1 MILSLLISFI
11 LLSSNFATEEPA
23 ALQSGRPEAAGD
35 NRGQRPLK
43 EESGEEVAVAES
55 PSGASATYFATEG
68 DAPQDGGTIA
78 SDGTENRADVPPE
91 TTVPPAEESINI
103 GEIIFEHIGDE
114 YEWHI
119 TEWKGKPIAIPLPCI
134 VIEDGLHVFTLHH
147 AAENGYT
154 LNENGKLV
162 NAVTGK
168 RPLDLSITKNVLAL
182 MFSTL
187 LLLVLILCT
196 ARWYR
201 KHDALEEAPTGL
213 AACMEP
219 LIMMVHDMAR
229 ENIGER
235 DYRRFSP
242 YLCMAFLWIL
252 LNNFLGILPFFP
264 GGANLTGNI
273 AITLVLALCT
283 FFTVNIFGT
292 RHYYKEIF
300 APDVPGF
307 LKPIMPV
314 IEVFSAFMKP
324 VSLTIRLFANMLAG
338 HIMILSMVCI
348 IFIVAK
354 YGPLMTGGMTVISV
368 LFGVFL
374 DALECLVA
382 FIQAYVFT
390 MLSSIYIGLARVHEE

>member
-1 MILSLLISFI
+1 MILIFLIS
-11 LLSSNFATEEPA
+11 LML
-23 ALQSGRPEAAGD
+23 LQSVMPGSASTVMPGSDRA
-35 NRGQRPLK
+35 
-43 EESGEEVAVAES
+43 SGMADQVGHDGELNVA
-55 PSGASATYFATEG
+55 
-68 DAPQDGGTIA
+68 
-78 SDGTENRADVPPE
+78 
-91 TTVPPAEESINI
+91 
-103 GEIIFEHIGDE
+103 EIIFEHIGDE

-134 VIEDGLHVFTLHH
+134 VFENGLHFFTAHH
-147 AAENGYT
+147 AEDHGYT
-154 LNENGKLV
+154 FNEDGKLV
-162 NAVTGK
+162 NALTGE

-182 MFSTL
+182 MMSTFL
-187 LLLVLILCT
+187 LLFVVLWT

-201 KHDALEEAPTGL
+201 KHDALKEAPTGL
-213 AACMEP
+213 AAFMEP
-219 LIMMVHDMAR
+219 LIIMVHDMAK
-229 ENIGER
+229 ENIGA
-235 DYRRFSP
+235 DYKRFSP
-242 YLCMAFLWIL
+242 FLCMAFLWIL

-283 FFTVNIFGT
+283 FFTVNLHGT
-292 RHYYKEIF
+292 KHYYKEIF
-300 APDVPGF
+300 TPDVPGF

-354 YGPLMTGGMTVISV
+354 YGPLMTGSMTVVSV

-390 MLSSIYIGLARVHEE
+390 MLSSIYIGMARAKEE

>member
-1 MILSLLISFI
+1 MILTLLIS
-11 LLSSNFATEEPA
+11 LLLASVAPSQAAPAQEEIDI
-23 ALQSGRPEAAGD
+23 AG
-35 NRGQRPLK
+35 
-43 EESGEEVAVAES
+43 
-55 PSGASATYFATEG
+55 
-68 DAPQDGGTIA
+68 
-78 SDGTENRADVPPE
+78 
-91 TTVPPAEESINI
+91 
-103 GEIIFEHIGDE
+103 IIFEHIGDE

-119 TEWKGKPIAIPLPCI
+119 TEWKGKPVAIPLPCI
-134 VIEDGLHVFTLHH
+134 VIDGGVHVFTAHH
-147 AAENGYT
+147 AQEHGYAF
-154 LNENGKLV
+154 NEEGKLV
-162 NAVTGK
+162 NAETGN
-168 RPLDLSITKNVLAL
+168 RPVDISITKNVLSL
-182 MFSTL
+182 MISSL
-187 LLLVLILCT
+187 LLLVIILLT
-196 ARWYR
+196 AKWYK

-213 AACMEP
+213 AAAMEP
-219 LIMMVHDMAR
+219 LVMIVHNMAR
-229 ENIGER
+229 ENIGEA
-235 DYRRFSP
+235 DYRKYSP

-252 LNNFLGILPFFP
+252 FNNFLGILPFFP

-283 FFTVNIFGT
+283 FFTVNLTGT
-292 RHYYKEIF
+292 KHYYKDIF
-300 APDVPGF
+300 APDVPVF

-314 IEVFSAFMKP
+314 IEVFSALMKP

-354 YGPLMTGGMTVISV
+354 YGPLLSGGMTVISV

>member
-1 MILSLLISFI
+1 MMLALLISLF
-11 LLSSNFATEEPA
+11 LALPSMAMAEEA
-23 ALQSGRPEAAGD
+23 SIE
-35 NRGQRPLK
+35 
-43 EESGEEVAVAES
+43 
-55 PSGASATYFATEG
+55 GASSFFSANEM
-68 DAPQDGGTIA
+68 DASSPVVEAEEI
-78 SDGTENRADVPPE
+78 DVP
-91 TTVPPAEESINI
+91 
-103 GEIIFEHIGDE
+103 EIIFSHIGDE
-114 YEWHI
+114 YEWHLL
-119 TEWKGKPIAIPLPCI
+119 EWKGEPIAIPLPVI
-134 VIEDGLHVFTLHH
+134 VKSSTGWQVFSSERLSHGEHYRGLYIDP
-147 AAENGYT
+147 EK
-154 LNENGKLV
+154 GKILDE
-162 NAVTGK
+162 ATGR

-187 LLLVLILCT
+187 LLLVVVLCT

-201 KHDALEEAPTGL
+201 RHDALKEAPSGL
-213 AACMEP
+213 AAFVEP
-219 LIMMVHDMAR
+219 LIVMVHNMAR
-229 ENIGER
+229 ENIGE
-235 DYRRFSP
+235 DYRKYSP

-252 LNNFLGILPFFP
+252 FNNFLGILPFFP

-283 FFTVNIFGT
+283 FFTVNLTGT
-292 RHYYKEIF
+292 KHYYKEIF
-300 APDVPGF
+300 APEVPGF

-314 IEVFSAFMKP
+314 IEVFSALMKP

-354 YGPLMTGGMTVISV
+354 YGPLLLGGMTVVSV

-390 MLSSIYIGLARVHEE
+390 MLSSIYIGLARQKHD

>member
-1 MILSLLISFI
+1 MILALLISLLLTADPSPSVQDDREVTVQENPVI
-11 LLSSNFATEEPA
+11 LSDS
-23 ALQSGRPEAAGD
+23 
-35 NRGQRPLK
+35 
-43 EESGEEVAVAES
+43 EES
-55 PSGASATYFATEG
+55 
-68 DAPQDGGTIA
+68 
-78 SDGTENRADVPPE
+78 
-91 TTVPPAEESINI
+91 ESINVA
-103 GEIIFEHIGDE
+103 EIIFEHIGDE
-114 YEWHI
+114 YGWHI
-119 TEWKGKPIAIPLPCI
+119 TQWKGKDVEIPLPVI
-134 VIEDGLHVFTLHH
+134 VKSSTGWQVFSSARLHH
-147 AAENGYT
+147 GAHYRGLYIDPEK
-154 LNENGKLV
+154 GKIIDE
-162 NAVTGK
+162 ATGK

-182 MFSTL
+182 MMSTL
-187 LLLVLILCT
+187 LLLAVILLT

-201 KHDALEEAPTGL
+201 KHDALEEAPAGL
-213 AACMEP
+213 AAAVEP
-219 LIMMVHDMAR
+219 LVMMVDEMAR
-229 ENIGER
+229 ENIGEQ
-235 DYRRFSP
+235 DYRKYSP

-283 FFTVNIFGT
+283 FFTVNLSGT

-300 APDVPGF
+300 NPEVPVF

-314 IEVFSAFMKP
+314 IEVFSALMKP

-348 IFIVAK
+348 IFIMAK
-354 YGPLMTGGMTVISV
+354 YGPLMSGGMTVVSV

-390 MLSSIYIGLARVHEE
+390 MLSSIYIGLARVREE

>member
-1 MILSLLISFI
+1 MILALLISLLLTADPSPSVQDDREVTVQENPVI
-11 LLSSNFATEEPA
+11 LSDS
-23 ALQSGRPEAAGD
+23 
-35 NRGQRPLK
+35 
-43 EESGEEVAVAES
+43 EES
-55 PSGASATYFATEG
+55 
-68 DAPQDGGTIA
+68 
-78 SDGTENRADVPPE
+78 
-91 TTVPPAEESINI
+91 ESINVA
-103 GEIIFEHIGDE
+103 EIIFEHIGDE
-114 YEWHI
+114 YGWHI
-119 TEWKGKPIAIPLPCI
+119 TQWKGKDVEIPLPVI
-134 VIEDGLHVFTLHH
+134 VKSSTGWQVFSSARLHH
-147 AAENGYT
+147 GAHYRGLYIDPEK
-154 LNENGKLV
+154 GKIIDE
-162 NAVTGK
+162 ATGK

-182 MFSTL
+182 MMSTL
-187 LLLVLILCT
+187 LLLAVILLT

-201 KHDALEEAPTGL
+201 KHDALEEAPAGL
-213 AACMEP
+213 AAAVEP
-219 LIMMVHDMAR
+219 LVMMVNDMAR

-235 DYRRFSP
+235 DYRKYAP

-283 FFTVNIFGT
+283 FFTVNLSGT

-300 APDVPGF
+300 NPDVPVF

-314 IEVFSAFMKP
+314 IEVFSALMKP

-348 IFIVAK
+348 IFIMAK
-354 YGPLMTGGMTVISV
+354 YGPLMSGGMTVVSV

>member
-1 MILSLLISFI
+1 MMLTLLIS
-11 LLSSNFATEEPA
+11 LLLFSFPFSSFESEGQA
-23 ALQSGRPEAAGD
+23 ALQGGRPEAAGD
-35 NRGQRPLK
+35 NRGQSPLN
-43 EESGEEVAVAES
+43 EEGAEGS
-55 PSGASATYFATEG
+55 ASE
-68 DAPQDGGTIA
+68 
-78 SDGTENRADVPPE
+78 
-91 TTVPPAEESINI
+91 INI
-103 GEIIFEHIGDE
+103 SEIIFDHIGDD

-119 TEWKGKPIAIPLPCI
+119 TEWKGKAVAIPLPCI
-134 VIEDGLHVFTLHH
+134 VIENGVHIFTAHH
-147 AAENGYT
+147 AAENGYAF
-154 LNENGKLV
+154 NEDGKLV
-162 NAVTGK
+162 NANTGK
-168 RPLDLSITKNVLAL
+168 RPIDISITKNVLAL
-182 MFSTL
+182 MISTL
-187 LLLVLILCT
+187 LLLIIILYT
-196 ARWYR
+196 ANWYK
-201 KHDALEEAPTGL
+201 KHDVLKEAPTGL

-219 LIMMVHDMAR
+219 LVMMVHEMAR
-229 ENIGER
+229 ENIGEE

-273 AITLVLALCT
+273 AITLVLALFT
-283 FFTVNIFGT
+283 FFTVNLNGT

-314 IEVFSAFMKP
+314 IEVFSAIMKP

-348 IFIVAK
+348 IFIMAK
-354 YGPLMTGGMTVISV
+354 YGPLLGGSMTVVSV

-390 MLSSIYIGLARVHEE
+390 MLSSIYIGLARVKHE

>member
-1 MILSLLISFI
+1 MPGHD
-11 LLSSNFATEEPA
+11 AM
-23 ALQSGRPEAAGD
+23 EA
-35 NRGQRPLK
+35 GQ
-43 EESGEEVAVAES
+43 EA
-55 PSGASATYFATEG
+55 
-68 DAPQDGGTIA
+68 I
-78 SDGTENRADVPPE
+78 DV
-91 TTVPPAEESINI
+91 S
-103 GEIIFEHIGDE
+103 EIIFEHIGDE

-119 TEWKGKPIAIPLPCI
+119 TEWKGKPVAIPLP
-134 VIEDGLHVFTLHH
+134 VIARSSSGWHVFSSARLSHGAH
-147 AAENGYT
+147 FEGLYIDP
-154 LNENGKLV
+154 ESGKLTDE
-162 NAVTGK
+162 ATGK

-187 LLLVLILCT
+187 LLLVVVLLT
-196 ARWYR
+196 ARWY
-201 KHDALEEAPTGL
+201 KEHDSLEEAPTGL
-213 AACMEP
+213 AAAMEP
-219 LIMMVHDMAR
+219 LVMMVHDMAR
-229 ENIGER
+229 ENIGEA
-235 DYRRFSP
+235 DYRKYSP

-252 LNNFLGILPFFP
+252 FNNFLGILPFFP

-283 FFTVNIFGT
+283 FFTVNLTGT

-314 IEVFSAFMKP
+314 IEVFSALMKP

-348 IFIVAK
+348 IFIMAK
-354 YGPLMTGGMTVISV
+354 YGPLLGGSMTVVSV

-390 MLSSIYIGLARVHEE
+390 MLSSIYIGLARSHGE

>member
-1 MILSLLISFI
+1 MILTFLISLL
-11 LLSSNFATEEPA
+11 LFA
-23 ALQSGRPEAAGD
+23 Q
-35 NRGQRPLK
+35 
-43 EESGEEVAVAES
+43 
-55 PSGASATYFATEG
+55 
-68 DAPQDGGTIA
+68 
-78 SDGTENRADVPPE
+78 
-91 TTVPPAEESINI
+91 TTVPNMEEMADQVGHDETVNHDETVDDEEGINI
-103 GEIIFEHIGDE
+103 SEIIFEHIGDE

-134 VIEDGLHVFTLHH
+134 VVDGGVKVFTAHH
-147 AAENGYT
+147 AEDRGYT
-154 LNENGKLV
+154 FNEDGKLV
-162 NAVTGK
+162 SMVTGE
-168 RPLDLSITKNVLAL
+168 RPLDLSITKNVLSL
-182 MFSTL
+182 MMSTL
-187 LLLVLILCT
+187 LLLVIVLCT

-213 AACMEP
+213 AAAMEP

-229 ENIGER
+229 ENIGP
-235 DYRRFSP
+235 DYKKFSP
-242 YLCMAFLWIL
+242 FLCMAFLWIL

-283 FFTVNIFGT
+283 FFTVNLNGT
-292 RHYYKEIF
+292 KHYYKEIF
-300 APDVPGF
+300 LPEVPGF

-314 IEVFSAFMKP
+314 IEVFSAIMKP

-338 HIMILSMVCI
+338 HIMILCMVCI
-348 IFIVAK
+348 IFIMAK
-354 YGPLMTGGMTVISV
+354 YGPLLSGSMTVVSV

-390 MLSSIYIGLARVHEE
+390 MLSSIYIGMARAHGE